1 MAHVGARG
9 HGTNHGAGVPLTV
22 LSVAYPLARAS
33 SNTAGGAE
41 QILLALDRALVERGH
56 KSLVLAAQGSQC
68 QGLLVPV
75 PLVSR
80 NFDQHAKME
89 ARARFAKTLR
99 RTLDRHAI
107 DVVHMHGID
116 FHGYLP
122 QWSGPIIVTL
132 HLPLAWYAPEAFTDR
147 RPNIRYVCVSRSQAR
162 TAPSHLEISEIIPNG
177 VDLSCY
183 RPRGRHGN
191 YVLIMGRICPEKG
204 THLGIE
210 AAQRQGETVFV
221 AGTVFNYPEHWQ
233 YFEEKVRPKLS
244 ERVRFLG
251 AVGGNRKADLIAGA
265 KCLLLPSLAPE
276 TSSLV
281 AMEAL
286 ASGTPVIA
294 WRSGAL
300 NDIIAH
306 GRTGFLVSSKEEMTG
321 ALSRVEEIRR
331 SECRRE
337 AERRF
342 SSEQMLSRYF
352 ELYAEVTKRVPGR
365 ELQAA

>member
-1 MAHVGARG
+1 M
-9 HGTNHGAGVPLTV
+9 PLTV
-22 LSVAYPLARAS
+22 LNVAYPLAKAS

-41 QILLALDRALVERGH
+41 QVLLALDRALVERGH
-56 KSLVLAAQGSQC
+56 KSLVLAAQGSRC

-80 NFDQHAKME
+80 NFDERAKAE
-89 ARARFAKTLR
+89 ARTRFAETLR

-122 QWSGPIIVTL
+122 RWSGPIVVTL
-132 HLPLAWYAPEAFTDR
+132 HLPPSWYDPEAFTHR
-147 RPNIRYVCVSRSQAR
+147 GANISYVCVSRSQAEV
-162 TAPSHLEISEIIPNG
+162 APSHLRISEIIPNG

-183 RPRGRHGN
+183 RPRGRRGD

-204 THLGIE
+204 THIGIE
-210 AAQRQGETVFV
+210 AAQRQGETVLV
-221 AGTVFNYPEHWQ
+221 AGTVFDYPEHRE
-233 YFEEKVRPKLS
+233 YFEEKVRPRLND
-244 ERVRFLG
+244 RVRFLG
-251 AVGGNRKADLIAGA
+251 AVGGSRKADLIAGA

-281 AMEAL
+281 SMEAL

-294 WRSGAL
+294 WRRGAL
-300 NDIIAH
+300 NEIIAD
-306 GRTGFLVSSKEEMTG
+306 GRTGWLVSSKEEMG
-321 ALSRVEEIRR
+321 SVLARVEKISRA
-331 SECRRE
+331 ECRRE

-342 SSEQMLSRYF
+342 SSERMLSRYL
-352 ELYAEVTKRVPGR
+352 ELYAEVIKNVHGR